1 MKVLVVD
8 DSKTVRSIIKK
19 ILRPYNFEIFEAEN
33 GEEALDLLYEHDG
46 FDLILL
52 DWSMPGMDGYDFLK
66 TVRRNPEWKD
76 IKIMMVTSEN
86 HQQSVIEALDAGA
99 DEYLMKPFDSK
110 MLITKINML
119 MEDSCTK

>member
-19 ILRPYNFEIFEAEN
+19 ILRPYNFEIFEAKS
-33 GEEALDLLYEHDG
+33 GEEALDLLYEHNR

-52 DWSMPGMDGYDFLK
+52 DWGMPGMDGYDFLK
-66 TVRRNPEWKD
+66 IIRRNPEWKD

-86 HQQSVIEALDAGA
+86 QQKSVIEALDAGA
-99 DEYLMKPFDSK
+99 DEYLMKPFDSE

-119 MEDSCTK
+119 MEDV